1 MLLTNCTNCDIQSKL
16 CIQKIYA
23 NYGKNQKYGVGIL
36 SMKKQKFVQVSNSF
50 ENVTD
55 EKRY

>member
-1 MLLTNCTNCDIQSKL
+1 MLTTAQT
-16 CIQKIYA
+16 
-23 NYGKNQKYGVGIL
+23 KNTVGIL
-36 SMKKQKFVQVSNSF
+36 SMEKQNSFRYQISF